1 MPLISC
7 EIIIFLIWFANWFIV
22 AGTVVKQVATFA
34 IMYAKLYVPVV
45 TFSSQDN
52 AKIVAAIVTR
62 I

>member
-7 EIIIFLIWFANWFIV
+7 EIIIFLIWSANCFIV

-34 IMYAKLYVPVV
+34 IIYTKLYVPVV

-52 AKIVAAIVTR
+52 AKIVAPVVIR